1 MIAAAVVPLAAQA
14 PAQAAADAA
23 AGPAAWTPQTYPLFS
38 GEWVQRN
45 VAGADRNK
53 TPADGRI
60 YTVRDEATYDFNRLD
75 PC

>member
-1 MIAAAVVPLAAQA
+1 MDTADLPAVL
-14 PAQAAADAA
+14 
-23 AGPAAWTPQTYPLFS
+23 

-75 PC
+75 LC

>member
-1 MIAAAVVPLAAQA
+1 MDTADLPAVL
-14 PAQAAADAA
+14 
-23 AGPAAWTPQTYPLFS
+23 

-60 YTVRDEATYDFNRLD
+60 YTVRDEAAYDFNRLD
-75 PC
+75 LC

>member
-1 MIAAAVVPLAAQA
+1 MAG
-14 PAQAAADAA
+14 AA
-23 AGPAAWTPQTYPLFS
+23 AGHGAGRPPPRYPAVHPGNCQGREA
-38 GEWVQRN
+38 
-45 VAGADRNK
+45 AGADRNK